1 MPFGIGMPS
10 GMQSSQLPGAQ
21 SQSGGTGM
29 GMMGIAPFMAAM
41 GNGGAAAAAKKESV
55 EHQNGAS

>member
-1 MPFGIGMPS
+1 
-10 GMQSSQLPGAQ
+10 MQSSQLPGAQ

-29 GMMGIAPFMAAM
+29 GMMGIAPFMAAR